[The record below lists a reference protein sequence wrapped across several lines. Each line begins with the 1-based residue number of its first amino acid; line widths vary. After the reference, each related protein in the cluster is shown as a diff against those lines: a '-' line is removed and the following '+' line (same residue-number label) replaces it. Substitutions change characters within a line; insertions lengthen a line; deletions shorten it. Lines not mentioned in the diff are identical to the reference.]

1 MRPPF
6 YVRQLKRDLE
16 TWIAKGLVPA
26 ENRDAIL
33 ASVGADAGGRRVDV
47 IIAVFGVILIG
58 AGAMS
63 FVAAN
68 WAEMEKLTRLVVL
81 FGSMWAAYAIAIW
94 FQSSGR
100 AAIAQAFVLLGVILF
115 GVNIWFV
122 AQTYNIN
129 AHYPDGTLLWGLGAL
144 AAAALVPS
152 RAALAMALVLG
163 GLWTW
168 QETQDF
174 GDLLHAPFLIYWAAC
189 AALAWYMNWRP
200 GVHLAGLALIF
211 WLAINFGSL
220 SRLLGWGEAEILTI
234 YIFAPLALWSVS
246 QLLDR
251 DANGLAL
258 TVGHY
263 AFFFFLVAYAL
274 LHHTDMGKHTPNPVW
289 MGFAAILSAAAVGA
303 VLAGMSRNVFSI
315 IDLFATLFVCV
326 TTAAYVFLV
335 GPSGD
340 QLDLPYRVGALVII
354 LWSLARGAR
363 FDDRFVINLST
374 VAFGVWFLYTYFEM
388 FSGWMDQAIFFTVGG
403 VLLIALSLGLE
414 GIRRRLI
421 AGTKGAAPAQGAAQ

>member
-6 YVRQLKRDLE
+6 YLRQLKQDLE
-16 TWIAKGLVPA
+16 VWIAKGLVPA
-26 ENRDAIL
+26 ASRDAIL
-33 ASVGADAGGRRVDV
+33 ENVGAGSAGRRLDL
-47 IIAVFGVILIG
+47 IFAVFGVILIG

-94 FQSSGR
+94 FMSSGR
-100 AAIAQAFVLLGVILF
+100 EAIGQAFVLLGIILF
-115 GVNIWFV
+115 GTNIWFV

-129 AHYPDGTLLWGLGAL
+129 SHYPDGTLLWGLGAI

-152 RAALAMALVLG
+152 RPALAIALALG

-174 GDLLHAPFLIYWAAC
+174 HHVLHAPFLVYWLAC
-189 AALAWYMNWRP
+189 ASLAWFLNWRP
-200 GVHLAGLALIF
+200 GVHLSALTLIF
-211 WLAINFGSL
+211 WLAINFESL
-220 SRLLGWGEAEILTI
+220 SRLLGWGNAEILTI

-246 QLLDR
+246 QLFER

-274 LHHTDMGKHTPNPVW
+274 LHHTDMQGHSPNTTW
-289 MGFAAILSAAAVGA
+289 LGFAVILSLAAMAAVFVGI
-303 VLAGMSRNVFSI
+303 GRNVFSG
-315 IDLFATLFVCV
+315 IDAAATVFVCA
-326 TTAAYVFLV
+326 TAAIYVFAV

-340 QLDLPYRVGALVII
+340 HLDVPYRIGSLIII
-354 LWSLARGAR
+354 LWSLSRGVR
-363 FDDRFVINLST
+363 FDDRFVINLSI
-374 VAFGVWFLYTYFEM
+374 VAFAAWFLYTYFEM
-388 FSGWMDQAIFFTVGG
+388 FSALMDKAIFFIVGG
-403 VLLIALSLGLE
+403 VVLIALSLGLE
-414 GIRRRLI
+414 SIRRRLI
-421 AGTKGAAPAQGAAQ
+421 AGAKPASTKGAVQ